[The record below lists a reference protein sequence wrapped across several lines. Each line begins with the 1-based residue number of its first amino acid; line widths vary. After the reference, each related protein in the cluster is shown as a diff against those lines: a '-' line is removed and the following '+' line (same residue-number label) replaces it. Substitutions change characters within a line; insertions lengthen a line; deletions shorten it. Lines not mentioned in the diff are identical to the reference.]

1 MKQLTLF
8 ASEDTDTS
16 QSASQSTGGHGKGI
30 FFPCPIAR
38 EMLIGEVRCNHIKH
52 CPECKR
58 LIQELDKE
66 VGYER

>member
-16 QSASQSTGGHGKGI
+16 QSASQSTGGQKGI
-30 FFPCPIAR
+30 FFPCPTAR
-38 EMLIGEVRCNHIKH
+38 KMEIGEERCNHIKH

-58 LIQELDKE
+58 LIHELDKE
-66 VGYER
+66 CGVKR